1 MSNYEDE
8 LIREINSG
16 RVKDRG
22 SKKWSTS
29 MMLIEHVATLKK
41 WKEEENYIPK
51 PQLAEWELEDLQHNM
66 KVGLKSKLELEYIIW
81 TDGRLVMHRG
91 VITRIDL
98 DTQQFYYIDPFDK
111 QRGPYSLDDVV
122 KINSIAFCEIL

>member
-1 MSNYEDE
+1 MVYFHD
-8 LIREINSG
+8 
-16 RVKDRG
+16 VD
-22 SKKWSTS
+22 W
-29 MMLIEHVATLKK
+29 ACCDFKK

-98 DTQQFYYIDPFDK
+98 DTRQFYYIDPFDK

-122 KINSIAFCEIL
+122 KINPIAFCEIL